1 MCMKLNFQISD
12 FWDLIR
18 GENVVGTHKSEFLC
32 KSLAIPGWS
41 LFGGGML
48 CLQLWRL
55 EVTSP
60 ILRMLSPK
68 MPLHWGDVELNLSRA
83 FVQTNPFVREIQSA
97 ACTYGISSIHYA
109 KQEYHVWFLKK
120 SNVYN
125 LLKLIS
131 IHFIPLKARV
141 VSTVVLKF
149 LTHARTHTHTRIYLF
164 NFCTPYSY
172 LIIL

>member
-60 ILRMLSPK
+60 ISRMLSPK

-109 KQEYHVWFLKK
+109 KQKYHVWFLKK

-149 LTHARTHTHTRIYLF
+149 LTHSRAHTHTRIFELLYP
-164 NFCTPYSY
+164 C